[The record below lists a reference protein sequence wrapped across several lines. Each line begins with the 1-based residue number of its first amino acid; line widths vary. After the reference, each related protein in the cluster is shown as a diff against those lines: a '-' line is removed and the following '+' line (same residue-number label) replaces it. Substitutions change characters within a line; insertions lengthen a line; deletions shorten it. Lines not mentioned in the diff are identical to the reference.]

1 MKNKAK
7 ACDWALEKES
17 RAKSFGEREDRGQT
31 EEGEKKM
38 KEEDEPDLCG
48 LK

>member
-1 MKNKAK
+1 MIGQWKRKAGPRV
-7 ACDWALEKES
+7 L
-17 RAKSFGEREDRGQT
+17 ERENRGQT

-38 KEEDEPDLCG
+38 EDEDEPDLCG